1 MIKEVFEVSKIVLPR
16 TKYEVLAALMEEV
29 GELATEVTIQQGYS
43 QKPRGSDGVLGEAI
57 DVIICALDMIYLEY
71 PSMTEELFMKMMK
84 PKLEKWKKK
93 LTG

>member
-16 TKYEVLAALMEEV
+16 TKHEVLAALMEEV
-29 GELATEVTIQQGYS
+29 GELATELNIQQGYS
-43 QKPRGSDGVLGEAI
+43 SKPRGEDGVIGEAI
-57 DVIICALDMIYLEY
+57 DVIVCALDIIYLEY
-71 PSMTEELFMKMMK
+71 PSMSEELFLKMMK